1 VGSIFSV
8 FVVTHRP
15 PPVVPKQNEHLTFTF
30 VTDGVESAVAQAR
43 TAAGD
48 RAVQVV
54 GGAGVVQQLLSA
66 GLVDEFRVDVMPVA
80 AGCRRQVLRGRRSRG
95 RPT

>member
-1 VGSIFSV
+1 M
-8 FVVTHRP
+8 
-15 PPVVPKQNEHLTFTF
+15 PKQNEHLTFTF